1 MPHLLV
7 AEGPD
12 GRITITLD
20 RPERH
25 NAFDDALI
33 AELTAAFER
42 SSARASTRVIVLEA
56 RGESFSAGADL
67 EWMKRAADYTPEEN
81 RRDALALARLLRTI
95 DECPQPV
102 VAVVQGAAYGG
113 GVGLAAASDIVLAA
127 DTARFALTE
136 VRLGLIPAVI
146 SPYVVA
152 AIGARAAR
160 RYFVTAERFDA
171 EEARRLGL
179 VHEVVAAGELP
190 AAREKLL
197 HSIAQGGP
205 TAQIAAKALVRE
217 LCAGGLARE
226 GVAERTAALIAE
238 RRSSAEGRAGIAAFL
253 EKRPAP
259 WLNGGR

>member
-7 AEGPD
+7 TQGPG
-12 GRITITLD
+12 GRVTITLD

-33 AELTAAFER
+33 ADLTAAFER
-42 SSARASTRVIVLEA
+42 SSASPSTRVIVLES

-81 RRDALALARLLRTI
+81 RHDALALARLMQTI
-95 DECPQPV
+95 DECAQPV
-102 VAVVQGAAYGG
+102 VAIVQGAAYGG
-113 GVGLAAASDIVLAA
+113 GVGLVAASDIVLAA

-136 VRLGLIPAVI
+136 VRLGLVPAVI

-160 RYFVTAERFDA
+160 RYFVTAERFTA

-179 VHEVVAAGELP
+179 VHELVAAGDLP
-190 AAREKLL
+190 AARERLL
-197 HSIAQGGP
+197 HSIGQGGP
-205 TAQIAAKALVRE
+205 TAQIAAKALVRRLAE
-217 LCAGGLARE
+217 GGVAQEGLAE
-226 GVAERTAALIAE
+226 HTAALIAE
-238 RRSSAEGRAGIAAFL
+238 RRASAEGRAGIAAFL

-259 WLNGGR
+259 WLSGGH

>member
-1 MPHLLV
+1 MTNLLI
-7 AEGPD
+7 AAGSD
-12 GRITITLD
+12 GCVTITLD

-25 NAFDDALI
+25 NAFDATLI
-33 AELTAAFER
+33 AELTGAFER
-42 SSARASTRVIVLEA
+42 TSARSSTRVIVLEA
-56 RGESFSAGADL
+56 RGTSFSAGADL
-67 EWMKRAADYTPEEN
+67 EWMQRAADYTPEEN
-81 RRDALALARLLRTI
+81 RSDALALARLMQTI

-102 VAVVQGAAYGG
+102 VAIVQGPAYGG
-113 GVGLAAASDIVLAA
+113 GIGLIAASDIVLAA

-171 EEARRLGL
+171 QEARRLGL

-190 AAREKLL
+190 AARDRLL

-205 TAQIAAKALVRE
+205 AAQIAAKALVRK
-217 LCAGGLARE
+217 LCEGGQWKGGISE
-226 GVAERTAALIAE
+226 YTAALIAE
-238 RRSSAEGRAGIAAFL
+238 RRASAEGRAGIAAFL
-253 EKRPAP
+253 GKRPAP
-259 WLNGGR
+259 WLSGGC

>member
-1 MPHLLV
+1 MPNLLV
-7 AEGPD
+7 ADGPG
-12 GRITITLD
+12 GRVTITLD

-42 SSARASTRVIVLEA
+42 SGASPATRVIVLEA

-67 EWMKRAADYTPEEN
+67 QWMKRAADYTPEEN

-102 VAVVQGAAYGG
+102 VAIVQGAAYGG

-136 VRLGLIPAVI
+136 VRLGLVPAVI

-160 RYFVTAERFDA
+160 RYFVTAERFTA

-179 VHEVVAAGELP
+179 VHEVVAAAELP
-190 AAREKLL
+190 AARDKLL
-197 HSIAQGGP
+197 CSIAQGGP
-205 TAQIAAKALVRE
+205 AAQIAAKALVHE
-217 LCAGGLARE
+217 LARGGRSKDE
-226 GVAERTAALIAE
+226 VSEHTAALIAE
-238 RRSSAEGRAGIAAFL
+238 RRASAEGRAGIAAFL

-259 WLNGGR
+259 WVSGKP